1 MRRKLTLTLALAVVL
16 AACGGGAEPPA
27 STVPPET
34 STTSVSTTTTTAPT
48 TTTTVDDGFPVTV
61 AAANGDVTVEER
73 PVAVVSLSPTATEM
87 LFAIGAGDQ
96 VVAVDDQ
103 SNYPEEAPTTDLSGF
118 TPNVEA
124 IAAFEPDLVVV
135 SFDPGDLVSSLE
147 ALGIPVLLQPAA
159 VSLDDV
165 YAQIEQLGAATGN
178 LAEAAALVAEMQ
190 SEIDRIVA
198 SVPDRDEPLTYYHE
212 LDPTFYSVT
221 SSTFIG
227 QVYSLLGLESIADP
241 ADTDGFGYPQLSV
254 EYILDQDPD
263 LIFLADTKCCG
274 QSPETVAERPGWSE
288 LTAVRSGAVIPL
300 DDDIASRWGPRIV
313 EFLGVVAEAVA
324 TLEPVG

>member
-1 MRRKLTLTLALAVVL
+1 MRRNLTLTLALAAVL
-16 AACGGGAEPPA
+16 AACGGGAEPPV

-34 STTSVSTTTTTAPT
+34 STTSVSSTTTTAPT

-313 EFLGVVAEAVA
+313 EFLDVVAEAVA

>member
-1 MRRKLTLTLALAVVL
+1 MRRNLTLTLALAVVL
-16 AACGGGAEPPA
+16 AACGGGAEPPV

-34 STTSVSTTTTTAPT
+34 STTSVSSTTTTAPT

-313 EFLGVVAEAVA
+313 EFLDVVAEAVA